1 MPHVALNW
9 DAHRIRLVAGAGG
22 KVAAGRIRVDRAE
35 TVLLDAGSGEH
46 GGIALTPTQ
55 LADKLQAVLARFGV
69 SRGDAT
75 VVVSRSDVEIREL
88 QVPPV
93 PVDELPE
100 LVRFQ
105 ARNLFTSFHDDW
117 LLDFVPLSE
126 SSVLATALSG
136 EKAHAI
142 RETVERAGLKLK
154 HIVLRPFAAAEFL
167 RGADTGSRTR
177 LIVEPL
183 LRQADISVVRND
195 FVVMTRTVR
204 VPETYTDEQFDLW
217 LPEEIRRTIVAASN
231 QVDSSPPSEIVVCGS
246 QKLHEKLSRELQSS
260 FDIPT
265 TFFDPF
271 GDVAT
276 SAGFVKPDR
285 VDGYCSLLGSLL
297 QTTDSAN
304 HSIDFL
310 APRKKKEP
318 QLDRKKLGIAAGVA
332 AMLLVVL
339 GGWVWWTFSS
349 RNAEIARLR
358 QENSELEEQLGQ
370 LELQA
375 GRIGKID
382 SWRAGAINWLDELY
396 KISQVFPDPEHSRL
410 NHLSGSV
417 QLDKAEINFKGDL
430 ESLAFVESL
439 ENSLTNVPY
448 KVMPGNAT
456 PVTRDD
462 SKLKV
467 YVDRTINLGFLD
479 VNQAGVVL
487 PSLTAKPDADKQ
499 AAPDP
504 AGVNKSVG
512 ETAEPDA
519 KKGGAGN

>member
-1 MPHVALNW
+1 MPLVTLNW
-9 DAHRIRLVAGAGG
+9 DAHRIRLVVGAGG
-22 KVAAGRIRVDRAE
+22 KAVAGRIRVDRAE
-35 TVLLDAGSGEH
+35 TVVLDPGTVGPGGS
-46 GGIALTPTQ
+46 ALSPTQ

-93 PVDELPE
+93 PADELPE

-136 EKAHAI
+136 EKAGAI

-167 RGADTGSRTR
+167 REANSGNRTR

-183 LRQADISVVRND
+183 FRQADISVVRND

-217 LPEEIRRTIVAASN
+217 LPDEIRRTIVAASN
-231 QVDSSPPSEIVVCGS
+231 QPDSSPVSEIVVCGS
-246 QKLHEKLSRELQSS
+246 QNLHEKLSKELQAS
-260 FDIPT
+260 FDVPT

-271 GDVAT
+271 SNVSTG
-276 SAGFVKPDR
+276 AGFVKPEQ
-285 VDGYCSLLGSLL
+285 VDGYCSLLGSLV

-318 QLDRKKLGIAAGVA
+318 QLDRKKAGIFAGIAGLILLMAGVWA
-332 AMLLVVL
+332 
-339 GGWVWWTFSS
+339 WWTFSS
-349 RNAEIARLR
+349 RNAQIARLL
-358 QENSELEEQLGQ
+358 QENSDLDLEIGELEV
-370 LELQA
+370 QA
-375 GRIGKID
+375 ARIGKVD
-382 SWRAGAINWLDELY
+382 AWRAGAINWLDELY

-410 NHLSGSV
+410 SHLSGQV
-417 QLDKAEINFKGDL
+417 QLDKAEFNFKGDL
-430 ESLAFVESL
+430 ESLAYVESL
-439 ENSLTNVPY
+439 EASLNNVPY
-448 KVMPGNAT
+448 KVMPGIAN
-456 PVTRDD
+456 PVTREG
-462 SKLKV
+462 SNLKV
-467 YVDRTINLGFLD
+467 SVDRTINLDFLD
-479 VNQAGVVL
+479 VNAPGVVL
-487 PSLTAKPDADKQ
+487 PAPGQQPPTDAKAAAETAIPE
-499 AAPDP
+499 
-504 AGVNKSVG
+504 KSDGG
-512 ETAEPDA
+512 ETESATSGT
-519 KKGGAGN
+519 GG